1 MAITFD
7 PAKRAITLTER
18 GNDFA
23 TDAAKVFAG
32 ETATFD
38 SEQTRHGELRQIT
51 IGLLDGRTVMMV
63 WTARGSDQH
72 VISMRYCHA
81 GEAKKFRDRFKST

>member
-7 PAKRAITLTER
+7 PAKRDITLRER
-18 GNDFA
+18 GIDFA

-38 SEQTRHGELRQIT
+38 SDQTGHGELRQIT
-51 IGLLDGRTVMMV
+51 VGSLFGRTVMMV
-63 WTARGSDQH
+63 WTARGTDRH

-81 GEAKKFRDRFKST
+81 GEAKKFRDRFK